1 MLEMMGQ
8 QDGAV
13 WFVFFDCFPKARR
26 IYGYQAPIEGE
37 TDHQVGCAEIAL
49 NEDVVLGIAL
59 RLEPLSNRFEIRNY
73 LCPVRRDTAPEILQ
87 TLRQIHDSF
96 DPERFTGISLL
107 SGREL
112 VIEEETE

>member
-1 MLEMMGQ
+1 MVKVVSQ
-8 QDGAV
+8 QDGPV
-13 WFVFFDCFPKARR
+13 GFVFFDCFPKARR
-26 IYGYQAPIEGE
+26 IYGYQAAIEGE

-49 NEDVVLGIAL
+49 NEHVVLGIAL

-73 LCPVRRDTAPEILQ
+73 LCPVRGDTAPDILQ

-96 DPERFTGISLL
+96 DTERFAGIGLL

-112 VIEEETE
+112 VIKEEKE